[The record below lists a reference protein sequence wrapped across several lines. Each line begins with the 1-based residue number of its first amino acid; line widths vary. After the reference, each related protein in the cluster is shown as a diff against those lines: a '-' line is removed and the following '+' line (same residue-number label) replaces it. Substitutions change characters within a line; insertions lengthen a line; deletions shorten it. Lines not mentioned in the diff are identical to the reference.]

1 MELRS
6 KNKKC
11 QKRKKNNI
19 EEKEEYETAIC
30 PVEKGKKDDIFGKG
44 DNQLDDPILTSLKKN
59 KKFELYYC
67 SAITRWKFIKTLQF
81 TNENSFYDSL
91 EALMKEN
98 KKVENMGNTG
108 IIGIK
113 APEDTQI
120 NFYQYSRNI
129 GSKKVQHS
137 ENDIF
142 KEILNNGV
150 KEKSEIILSSYYCPC
165 PSCIGGLFDY
175 SLSHKG
181 ITIKMYCFTFM
192 SLKKYPSLGQFVKGK
207 KYYNMCKGVKGNK
220 CIIRRYFLAFSQ
232 RSTIP
237 GVKIIFLGK
246 SKKSIPSE
254 YQAIVNT
261 N

>member
-1 MELRS
+1 
-6 KNKKC
+6 
-11 QKRKKNNI
+11 
-19 EEKEEYETAIC
+19 
-30 PVEKGKKDDIFGKG
+30 
-44 DNQLDDPILTSLKKN
+44 
-59 KKFELYYC
+59 
-67 SAITRWKFIKTLQF
+67 
-81 TNENSFYDSL
+81 
-91 EALMKEN
+91 MKEN

-192 SLKKYPSLGQFVKGK
+192 SLKNYPSLSQFVKGK

-246 SKKSIPSE
+246 SKKSIPPE